1 MRVFFSI
8 REFWLNLRH
17 VEETEL
23 PLTPSTTSVTT
34 EDLVDTSIY
43 PINLYEFFIH
53 VFTANCD
60 LVSCKVVVGE
70 T

>member
-17 VEETEL
+17 EEETEL

-43 PINLYEFFIH
+43 SINLHEFIIH
-53 VFTANCD
+53 VFAGNCD
-60 LVSCKVVVGE
+60 LVSCKVVIGE

>member
-43 PINLYEFFIH
+43 PINLYEFLFMFLQLTVIL
-53 VFTANCD
+53 FPAK
-60 LVSCKVVVGE
+60 LW
-70 T
+70 

>member
-8 REFWLNLRH
+8 REFWLSLRH
-17 VEETEL
+17 EEETEL

-43 PINLYEFFIH
+43 PINLYEFLFMF
-53 VFTANCD
+53 FTANCD